1 MFYPSQSVEMLC
13 LHTSSAGQDMF
24 TRIGLVKLVR
34 QKGPSQFVGME
45 GGDWLACKG
54 LGLYFK
60 KRYQYHF
67 FPSNFKIS
75 SPHLLA
81 FEIQPIS
88 KTIERM
94 NERVYKTQ
102 V

>member
-1 MFYPSQSVEMLC
+1 
-13 LHTSSAGQDMF
+13 MF

-34 QKGPSQFVGME
+34 EKGPSQFVGME
-45 GGDWLACKG
+45 GGDWLASKG
-54 LGLYFK
+54 MGLYFK

-67 FPSNFKIS
+67 LPSNFKIS

-81 FEIQPIS
+81 FEIQPIF

-94 NERVYKTQ
+94 NERVPVYKTQ